1 MSYQPPLIGTKQL
14 LNFEASAW
22 PEAGAWIALAAF
34 AVGVWVL
41 VRERR
46 RLALAAAALAAA
58 CGSPGPRPI
67 AWGEE
72 VCRHCHMTIA
82 DPRFAAEL
90 VTRRGRVYVFDDV
103 GCLVAFAAGESV
115 APDAVHSLWVHDF
128 LRPDSLL
135 DARTAVYL
143 RVDSLRTPMNSH
155 VAALA
160 PGAEADRGQARLGGA
175 RLGWGELVREEIGG

>member
-1 MSYQPPLIGTKQL
+1 VL
-14 LNFEASAW
+14 L
-22 PEAGAWIALAAF
+22 
-34 AVGVWVL
+34 
-41 VRERR
+41 RERR
-46 RLALAAAALAAA
+46 HLVAAAALLAAA

-90 VTRRGRVYVFDDV
+90 VTTRGRVYVFDDV
-103 GCLVAFAAGESV
+103 GCLTAFAAGGSV
-115 APDAVHSLWVHDF
+115 PSGVVHSMWVHDF

-143 RVDSLRTPMNSH
+143 RVDSLRTPMSSH
-155 VAALA
+155 IAALA
-160 PGAEADRGQARLGGA
+160 PGIEADSGRARLGGVP
-175 RLGWGELVREEIGG
+175 LTWEELRREGRRG